1 MARPSVLVS
10 AGEGSGDAM
19 AAPVVSKLDAVV
31 FGLGGEALRRA
42 GADLTIDLK
51 ELTAMGVGSVLA
63 RAPRI
68 ARAAASLLSQ
78 AKSREPKVALL
89 VGYSEFN
96 AWLGQR
102 LRARGI
108 RVLWYAPPQIWAWRS
123 ERASR
128 LRRSSDRM
136 AVTLPFEE
144 ELWRGFGADAHFVGH
159 PALDPPDA
167 NHEARR
173 DPQERSAIRERF
185 GMTPSAEYLALLPG
199 SRPHEVTRHIE
210 TMLGA
215 VDILRAERGALDARI
230 VMAPALDRKT
240 ARWLADRARESGVTV
255 LESPVSMLLPAFD
268 VALAASGSVTLEC
281 VVAEVPPV
289 IVHRS
294 GPLTVALAK
303 RLIRVENIGLP
314 NIVLE
319 SRVFPE
325 LVQDALTKEALAD
338 EAGRLLDARPAY
350 VERCREVKHRLA
362 PHNGSGAP
370 TSQRV
375 KELLEPWLS

>member
-1 MARPSVLVS
+1 
-10 AGEGSGDAM
+10 M
-19 AAPVVSKLDAVV
+19 AAPVVARLDADV
-31 FGLGGEALRRA
+31 FGLGGDALRRA
-42 GADLTIDLK
+42 GAELTIDLK

-68 ARAAASLLSQ
+68 AHAAGALLSQ
-78 AKSREPKVALL
+78 AKSREPKAALL

-102 LRARGI
+102 LRARGV

-123 ERASR
+123 ERGGR
-128 LRRSSDRM
+128 LRKSSDRM

-144 ELWRGFGADAHFVGH
+144 ELWRGFGVDAHFVGH
-159 PALDPPDA
+159 PAL
-167 NHEARR
+167 ERR
-173 DPQERSAIRERF
+173 EEDKSVIRERF
-185 GMTPSAEYLALLPG
+185 GMTPSAEYVALLPG
-199 SRPHEVTRHIE
+199 SRPHEVTRHTE
-210 TMLGA
+210 AMLGA

-240 ARWLADRARESGVTV
+240 ARWLADRARQSGVTI

-281 VVAEVPPV
+281 AVAEVPPV

-294 GPLTVALAK
+294 GPFTVALAR
-303 RLIRVENIGLP
+303 RLIQVDNIGLP

-319 SRVFPE
+319 GRVFPE

-338 EAGRLLDARPAY
+338 EAGRLLDERPAY
-350 VERCREVKHRLA
+350 VERCREAKHKLL
-362 PHNGSGAP
+362 PHNGRGAP
-370 TSQRV
+370 TSERV